1 MNNFIYNLY
10 TYQSKSAHEDEERIK
25 DFLHR
30 IEPFKN
36 AHSISEAKEL
46 AEKILPSKDEST
58 SFYIGNLKCT
68 VYNRKNHFK
77 LSIDTP
83 EQFVSYNFV
92 E

>member
-1 MNNFIYNLY
+1 MLILLVK
-10 TYQSKSAHEDEERIK
+10 Q
-25 DFLHR
+25 
-30 IEPFKN
+30 
-36 AHSISEAKEL
+36 EL

-68 VYNRKNHFK
+68 VSNRKNHFK
-77 LSIDTP
+77 LSIYAL